1 MCHNTG
7 IDISRTDVTITT
19 KILTYYDYPIICK
32 LCKMVVYL
40 SFEKLQTLIQHFN
53 VDNSETTSN

>member
-1 MCHNTG
+1 MTFLR
-7 IDISRTDVTITT
+7 IDISVTDVTITT

-40 SFEKLQTLIQHFN
+40 
-53 VDNSETTSN
+53 